1 MSTVIAVTQ
10 RGGRFLAH
18 LGEMCLAMCVGAVIL
33 NLMVFRGAALIGYP
47 DLYQRFP
54 ELSTLWIALTLS
66 VPMAAWMRFR
76 GHDWRPTLEMSGAT
90 IVVWVLLI
98 GIYWLG
104 ILPKTSLLEWQLSL
118 ACPVMAAVMLL
129 RFNLYSGQMSHGR
142 MAQVARPA

>member
-1 MSTVIAVTQ
+1 MT
-10 RGGRFLAH
+10 LLL
-18 LGEMCLAMCVGAVIL
+18 LGQLP
-33 NLMVFRGAALIGYP
+33 AAWGKSVEY
-47 DLYQRFP
+47 RM
-54 ELSTLWIALTLS
+54 LS

>member
-104 ILPKTSLLEWQLSL
+104 ILRTGDQGST
-118 ACPVMAAVMLL
+118 CV
-129 RFNLYSGQMSHGR
+129 GR
-142 MAQVARPA
+142 QSDSNRRPAITNQAAS